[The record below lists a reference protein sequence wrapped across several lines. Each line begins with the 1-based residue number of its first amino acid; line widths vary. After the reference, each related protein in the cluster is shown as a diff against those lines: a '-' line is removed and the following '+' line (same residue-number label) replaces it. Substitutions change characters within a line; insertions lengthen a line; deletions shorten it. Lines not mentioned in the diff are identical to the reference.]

1 MAPAKVFSHE
11 FCEVFKNTYLS
22 TDASESVSYE
32 VYILLSESLLE
43 EEKEYKTEDNPWVF
57 RRVICTCEQQYCK
70 IITNMRCTLKENL
83 VTKIF
88 HVDSFG
94 AL

>member
-1 MAPAKVFSHE
+1 MTPAEVFSYE
-11 FCEVFKNTYLS
+11 FCEVFENTYLR

-57 RRVICTCEQQYCK
+57 WPVICTCEQRYCK
-70 IITNMRCTLKENL
+70 IITNMRCTLKQNL

-88 HVDSFG
+88 HVDSFV

>member
-1 MAPAKVFSHE
+1 MVSYE
-11 FCEVFKNTYLS
+11 LCEVFENTYLR

-43 EEKEYKTEDNPWVF
+43 EEKEYKTEDNPWEF

-70 IITNMRCTLKENL
+70 IITNMICTLKENL